1 MYPLREISCSKLW
14 LKARTIPPWGSIWT
28 WLLGRRRWL
37 YLAWSL
43 PGQGKVKNQDVPT
56 IMAAVAANPLG
67 LPFTLWFFASW
78 CLSVELPK
86 WAFFFEGSLLA
97 WNHLRSHWAHFFSV
111 FGSDRSM
118 GDIISSVTGHFSTS
132 TNLAE
137 MQKFFKDRDAGA
149 GNPVLKQT
157 IETVQ
162 VILPAFLTGFNCDLP
177 RSMFNF
183 GKSMQNQ
190 LLPG

>member
-1 MYPLREISCSKLW
+1 MIKWRNMSMLIAMIMIRWRNKMCQPSWQPSLLTLLVCW
-14 LKARTIPPWGSIWT
+14 L
-28 WLLGRRRWL
+28 
-37 YLAWSL
+37 
-43 PGQGKVKNQDVPT
+43 
-56 IMAAVAANPLG
+56 
-67 LPFTLWFFASW
+67 FASSSSFDFQVKLA
-78 CLSVELPK
+78 C
-86 WAFFFEGSLLA
+86 WAFFFQGSPLA
-97 WNHLRSHWAHFFSV
+97 WSHLRSHWSHFSSL

-132 TNLAE
+132 SDLAQ

-149 GNPVLKQT
+149 GDPVLQQT

-162 VILPAFLTGFNCDLP
+162 VALMWIIILGWIIFDLP